1 MHKIRCPKRTNAVTM
16 NSSGNICCTF
26 VTKVVGSLGI
36 PSVCLSILSQ
46 IRRFEWF
53 VTCDSL
59 WFVCICIN
67 RISGL
72 VLSSWDLMISTWPR
86 RDPSTDCHCAT
97 IWIGTALAR
106 CWQTWSQIQM
116 NIKELLICSFQFWPT
131 SAECYLICWI
141 LWHLWPNKWR
151 WQFSMYVNIIKLYLW
166 TDMIVIQTVTG
177 VQYLRAVS
185 PIESGH
191 QAIWWVVFGWL
202 LSLPAAID
210 AEFTLEALPHYHH
223 LLTIRIHFPIIVS
236 DSRRPSYH
244 CQDSYFYYLVLIYAR
259 AQTITV
265 SFTISEEHVNITKH
279 SEAKYMIGEAHV
291 NCKHKS
297 TATVGE

>member
-16 NSSGNICCTF
+16 NSSGIICCTF

-116 NIKELLICSFQFWPT
+116 NIKELQIFDQLQQNAISFAEFFETCDQINEVDSLACKHNKIVPLNRHDSNSNCYWCAILASSQSNRIWSSSHLVGCVWLTLI
-131 SAECYLICWI
+131 
-141 LWHLWPNKWR
+141 
-151 WQFSMYVNIIKLYLW
+151 
-166 TDMIVIQTVTG
+166 
-177 VQYLRAVS
+177 S
-185 PIESGH
+185 PSRNWCRVHTRGTPP
-191 QAIWWVVFGWL
+191 L
-202 LSLPAAID
+202 SSSTYNTYSLP
-210 AEFTLEALPHYHH
+210 YHR
-223 LLTIRIHFPIIVS
+223 LR
-236 DSRRPSYH
+236 
-244 CQDSYFYYLVLIYAR
+244 Q
-259 AQTITV
+259 
-265 SFTISEEHVNITKH
+265 
-279 SEAKYMIGEAHV
+279 
-291 NCKHKS
+291 
-297 TATVGE
+297 